1 MKSTSAARSACRCAL
16 SIRKPAPSWK
26 TPAHPAKNAHAV
38 IVRTV
43 DPVVTV
49 VAADAAKAVATVDP
63 VVMVAVAVIA
73 VHAQSVAKAETKAAA
88 TPTTFLH
95 S

>member
-1 MKSTSAARSACRCAL
+1 MLLKPKGWAL
-16 SIRKPAPSWK
+16 
-26 TPAHPAKNAHAV
+26 
-38 IVRTV
+38 
-43 DPVVTV
+43 
-49 VAADAAKAVATVDP
+49 
-63 VVMVAVAVIA
+63 VAVAVIA